1 MGNVEISH
9 LNREFIRDDGD
20 RVIAL
25 SDINLSIVDDEFV
38 SFVGPSG
45 CGKTTL
51 LRIMAGLDTASSG
64 EVRVDG
70 SLITGPGQK
79 VGMVFQEYSLFPWR
93 SVLSNVSFGLQM
105 KGVPKEEQ
113 HTIAKKYISLV
124 GLTQFEHSFPY
135 ELSGGMRQRVAIAR
149 ALATDPDLL
158 LMDEPFGALDAQTRN
173 HMQCELLD
181 IWGTKKKTILFVTH
195 SCDEAV
201 FLSDRVVILSPRP
214 GHIKE
219 VMHIPIKRPRDRTNK
234 EFIDLRRYLYRS
246 SGSWSEYQTACTGT
260 LQRRPTL
267 ARNIW
272 EVSLA
277 LKSFT
282 LTWGT

>member
-1 MGNVEISH
+1 MGSVEISH
-9 LNREFIRDDGD
+9 ICREFMKEDGD
-20 RVIAL
+20 RVVAL
-25 SDINLSIVDDEFV
+25 SDINLSIADDEFV

-51 LRIMAGLDTASSG
+51 LRIIAGLDKASSG

-93 SVLSNVSFGLQM
+93 SVLSNVAFGLQM
-105 KGVPKEEQ
+105 RGIPKEERQ
-113 HTIAKKYISLV
+113 EIARKYISLV
-124 GLTQFEHSFPY
+124 GLSQFELSYPY

-181 IWGTKKKTILFVTH
+181 IWETKKKTILFVTH

-201 FLSDRVVILSPRP
+201 FLSDRVVVLSPRP
-214 GHIKE
+214 GVIRE
-219 VMHIPIKRPRDRTNK
+219 IINIPISRPRDRTNK
-234 EFIDLRRYLYRS
+234 EFIDLRRCLLEMIDEEEREEERIKCK
-246 SGSWSEYQTACTGT
+246 SGN
-260 LQRRPTL
+260 L
-267 ARNIW
+267 
-272 EVSLA
+272 
-277 LKSFT
+277 
-282 LTWGT
+282 

>member
-1 MGNVEISH
+1 MGSVEISH
-9 LNREFIRDDGD
+9 LCREFVRDDGD

-25 SDINLSIVDDEFV
+25 SDINLSIADDEFV

-51 LRIMAGLDTASSG
+51 LRIIAGLDTATSG

-93 SVLSNVSFGLQM
+93 SVLSNVAFGLEM
-105 KGVPKEEQ
+105 RGIAKEERNE
-113 HTIAKKYISLV
+113 IAKKFIALV
-124 GLTQFEHSFPY
+124 GLSQFEQSYPY

-181 IWGTKKKTILFVTH
+181 IWETKKKTILFVTH

-201 FLSDRVVILSPRP
+201 FLSDRVVVLSPRP
-214 GHIKE
+214 GVIRE
-219 VMHIPIKRPRDRTNK
+219 IVNISISRPRDRTNK
-234 EFIDLRRYLYRS
+234 EFIDLRRHLLDMIEEEEREEEKVKCK
-246 SGSWSEYQTACTGT
+246 SGN
-260 LQRRPTL
+260 L
-267 ARNIW
+267 
-272 EVSLA
+272 
-277 LKSFT
+277 
-282 LTWGT
+282 